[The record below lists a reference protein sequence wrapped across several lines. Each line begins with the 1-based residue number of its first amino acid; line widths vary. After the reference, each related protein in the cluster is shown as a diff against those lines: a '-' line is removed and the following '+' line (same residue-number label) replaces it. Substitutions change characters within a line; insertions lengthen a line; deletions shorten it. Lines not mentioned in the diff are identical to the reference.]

1 MRPFLFSLLL
11 LFTTTVSAD
20 STAESFIKQNEG
32 FKSKVYTCSA
42 GKKTIG
48 YGFTHPSLIARGK
61 MTESE
66 ANAALRWY
74 INEYRKVLN
83 KYVKVSLNANQEAV
97 LLDFIH
103 HFGEYNFRTSTLLK
117 RLNSGDYR
125 GVPYEL
131 SRWVYQTKV
140 NEKGRPVRDARGR
153 IIKVKINGLINRA
166 ERRIELWTDC
176 KF

>member
-1 MRPFLFSLLL
+1 MKILFFILSLSAVV
-11 LFTTTVSAD
+11 VSAAH
-20 STAESFIKQNEG
+20 TAESFIKQNEG

-61 MTESE
+61 MTEAE
-66 ANAALRWY
+66 ADAALRWY
-74 INEYRKVLN
+74 ISNYRNVLK
-83 KYVKVSLNANQEAV
+83 KYVKVTLTANQEAV

-117 RLNSGDYR
+117 KLNKGNYN
-125 GVPYEL
+125 GIPYEL

-140 NEKGRPVRDARGR
+140 DKNGRPVRDAKGR
-153 IIKVKINGLINRA
+153 IIKVKSEGLVNRA
-166 ERRIELWTDC
+166 NRRIELWERI
-176 KF
+176 